1 MDPLRGKK
9 ESERAQ
15 LRVREEP
22 PDRRCHLKS
31 HIDLQLRQTQIVVTI
46 PPLLALGSKS
56 FLTALRLDMRIFDEG
71 IMSAEISGSVGRW
84 EKGARNLQADV
95 KTAQRLLS
103 TAAKTL
109 KAPEIDPKTVDG
121 KISRPPA
128 ASDTVKAIE
137 AFQSRF
143 TAAADGIIEVGSQT
157 WIALLQAAAGTPTE
171 QESVSQ
177 TSQEFF
183 PFPTVPAR
191 SWEKSPLAFASL
203 RSGGARL
210 HAGCD
215 LYFPVGTPIH
225 AVADGVVTRGP
236 YAFYCETF
244 ALEIDHGSFLARY
257 GEIQSKTD
265 VGEGATVRAGQKIAK
280 VGHLIGITVPSDMLH
295 FELYDK
301 SESGPLTVASGPQSA
316 MKKNI
321 PFMRRKDLIDPT
333 LHLNRWRENL
343 PPA

>member
-1 MDPLRGKK
+1 
-9 ESERAQ
+9 
-15 LRVREEP
+15 
-22 PDRRCHLKS
+22 
-31 HIDLQLRQTQIVVTI
+31 
-46 PPLLALGSKS
+46 
-56 FLTALRLDMRIFDEG
+56 
-71 IMSAEISGSVGRW
+71 MSLEISGSVGRW
-84 EKGARNLQADV
+84 EKGARNLQPDV
-95 KTAQRLLS
+95 KTVQGLLS
-103 TAAKTL
+103 AAAKML
-109 KAPEIDPKTVDG
+109 NAPEIDPKAVDG

-128 ASDTVKAIE
+128 TSDTVKAIE

-157 WIALLQAAAGTPTE
+157 WAALLQAVPGTPAA
-171 QESVSQ
+171 QKSVSQ
-177 TSQEFF
+177 ASQEFF
-183 PFPTVPAR
+183 PFPTVPAQ

-225 AVADGVVTRGP
+225 AIADGVVARGP

-257 GEIQSKTD
+257 GEIQSKTE
-265 VGEGATVRAGQKIAK
+265 VGAGATVRAGQKIAK
-280 VGHLIGITVPSDMLH
+280 VGHLIGIKVPSDMLH

-301 SESGPLTVASGPQSA
+301 SESGALTIASGPRSA
-316 MKKNI
+316 MKNNI

-343 PPA
+343 PPAEPSG

>member
-1 MDPLRGKK
+1 
-9 ESERAQ
+9 
-15 LRVREEP
+15 
-22 PDRRCHLKS
+22 
-31 HIDLQLRQTQIVVTI
+31 
-46 PPLLALGSKS
+46 
-56 FLTALRLDMRIFDEG
+56 
-71 IMSAEISGSVGRW
+71 MSVEISGSVGRW
-84 EKGARNLQADV
+84 EKGARNLQSDV
-95 KTAQRLLS
+95 KTVQQLLS
-103 TAAKTL
+103 AAAKTL
-109 KAPEIDPKTVDG
+109 KAPEIDPKAIDG

-128 ASDTVKAIE
+128 TSDTVKAIE
-137 AFQSRF
+137 AFQNRF
-143 TAAADGIIEVGSQT
+143 TTAADGIIEVGSQT
-157 WIALLQAAAGTPTE
+157 WAALIQAGAGTE
-171 QESVSQ
+171 AKQESISEVFQAS
-177 TSQEFF
+177 F
-183 PFPTVPAR
+183 PFPTVPAQ

-225 AVADGVVTRGP
+225 AIADGVVMRGP

-244 ALEIDHGSFLARY
+244 ALEIDHGSVLARY
-257 GEIQSKTD
+257 GEIQGKTD

-280 VGHLIGITVPSDMLH
+280 VGHLIGIKVPSDMLH

-301 SESGPLTVASGPQSA
+301 SESGPLTVASGPHSA
-316 MKKNI
+316 MKNNT